1 MKMKKISNKNLLIP
15 EKNYKKKEKKRTLH
29 YPTSDIYVGNCPT
42 NIVLVFKTLL
52 NYACEH
58 ITGSPTVQCFCTY
71 LQKKLSVSY
80 SSPYFLVYFS
90 SYTHPNLTLHL
101 PLSPF
106 HSLEDCI
113 LPSHFFQH
121 AMTLTNSGLGRLFQY
136 NYVLG

>member
-1 MKMKKISNKNLLIP
+1 MPVNILQEAPEYNVSVHICKK
-15 EKNYKKKEKKRTLH
+15 
-29 YPTSDIYVGNCPT
+29 
-42 NIVLVFKTLL
+42 
-52 NYACEH
+52 
-58 ITGSPTVQCFCTY
+58 
-71 LQKKLSVSY
+71 KKLSVSY

-113 LPSHFFQH
+113 LPPHFFQH